1 MVISDWI
8 SQYKVC
14 VVEAIEE
21 AGGKGTKALKICH
34 VNIGDNDFITVVTAA
49 PNVRLHSRLVVAP
62 VGATVLDDSGAPLT
76 ITKTNVGGVV
86 SAGMFCDSKMLAW
99 DSGGSLGIAAQ
110 ITDPSIPLGT
120 APPSSKPRPAHEN
133 VATTLPDSDIVGL
146 YAKKLSKAEKKQLN
160 DDKKKARKAAKE
172 AKAKAPAAAN
182 ANETNKR

>member
-21 AGGKGTKALKICH
+21 AGGKGTKTLKICQ
-34 VNIGDNDFITVVTAA
+34 VNIGDSAGGLITVVTAA

-62 VGATVLDDSGAPLT
+62 VGATVLDASGAPLT

-110 ITDPSIPLGT
+110 ITDLSIPLGS

-133 VATTLPDSDIVGL
+133 VATKLPDSEIAGL
-146 YAKKLSKAEKKQLN
+146 YAKKLTKEEKKQLN

-172 AKAKAPAAAN
+172 AKAQAAAAN
-182 ANETNKR
+182 AATN